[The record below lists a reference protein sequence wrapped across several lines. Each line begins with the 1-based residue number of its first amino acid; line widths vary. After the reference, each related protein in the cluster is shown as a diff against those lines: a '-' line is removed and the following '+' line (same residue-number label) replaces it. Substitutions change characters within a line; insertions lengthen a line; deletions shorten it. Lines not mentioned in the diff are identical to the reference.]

1 MEHVTEDLSP
11 VKKKITVTVPVEEV
25 EAALAATLAMYRT
38 SVQLDGF
45 RKGKVPISIIEKR
58 FHDQIYKEATTDLVN
73 VHINEIM
80 GELTSTPVSRID
92 YDGGELERGK
102 EFVYSISFEVM
113 PEFEI
118 PAYEGFEV
126 EEEEPEVNEDE
137 VNAVVDR
144 VRGNMAEIITV
155 GEDRSPSDGDIVVV
169 DFEATDEKGEPI
181 PGVRADNFQLNLGE
195 GQTLEDFETLIKS
208 MKAGEEKEGPV
219 SFPADFFNAE
229 FAGRS
234 VTMKVKLHAIKERK
248 LPELDDDFAKKAGG
262 FANIEVLR
270 KSVRESYMQ
279 SRTELNKSVAQKK
292 LLDSL
297 LKLVEFPVP
306 DSLLLNNINMIL
318 GDMQARLERQG
329 KGLESLGKTPEA
341 LREEIKPEAEMRAR
355 AHVLLMTVAKNKE
368 FTVSDQEV
376 DLQLR
381 RIAMQSGQ
389 DYKAVKDY
397 YTENNLLFGLRD
409 RILADKAM
417 EEIYDKAVVKK
428 VPPAKAEEAADDK
441 AGVEKPEADGKM
453 DASKAD
459 AADKGAQDADPDAK
473 ADDSDSQ

>member
-1 MEHVTEDLSP
+1 MQYVTEDLSP

-45 RKGKVPISIIEKR
+45 RKGKVPVSIIEKR
-58 FHDQIYKEATTDLVN
+58 FHDQVYKEAATDLVN

-80 GELTSTPVSRID
+80 SEIKTSPVSRID
-92 YDGGELERGK
+92 FDGGDLERGS
-102 EFVYSISFEVM
+102 EYVYNISFEVM
-113 PEFEI
+113 PEFEL

-137 VNAVVDR
+137 INAVIDR

-155 GEDRSPSDGDIVVV
+155 GEDRNPRDGDIVVV
-169 DFEATDEKGEPI
+169 DFAATDENGAPVA
-181 PGVRADNFQLNLGE
+181 GVKADNFQLNLGE

-219 SFPADFFNAE
+219 SFPADFFNPE
-229 FAGRS
+229 FAGRT
-234 VTMKVKLHAIKERK
+234 VNMKVKLHAVKERK
-248 LPELDDDFAKKAGG
+248 LPELDDAFAKKAGG
-262 FANIEVLR
+262 FADVEVLR

-279 SRTELNKSVAQKK
+279 SRTELNKSSAQKK
-292 LLDSL
+292 LLDSM
-297 LKLVEFPVP
+297 LKLVDFPVP
-306 DSLLLNNINMIL
+306 DSLLESNINMIL

-329 KGLESLGKTPEA
+329 KGLESLGKTAEA
-341 LREEIKPEAEMRAR
+341 LREEVKPEAEMRAR
-355 AHVLLMTVAKNKE
+355 AHVLLMAVARKKE
-368 FTVSDQEV
+368 FQVSDQEV

-381 RIAMQSGQ
+381 RMAMQSGQ
-389 DYKAVKDY
+389 DYKALKDY

-417 EEIYDKAVVKK
+417 EEMYDKAVVKK
-428 VPPAKAEEAADDK
+428 VPPAKAKK
-441 AGVEKPEADGKM
+441 AEGEKA
-453 DASKAD
+453 AD
-459 AADKGAQDADPDAK
+459 AAADSK
-473 ADDSDSQ
+473 EEADNK